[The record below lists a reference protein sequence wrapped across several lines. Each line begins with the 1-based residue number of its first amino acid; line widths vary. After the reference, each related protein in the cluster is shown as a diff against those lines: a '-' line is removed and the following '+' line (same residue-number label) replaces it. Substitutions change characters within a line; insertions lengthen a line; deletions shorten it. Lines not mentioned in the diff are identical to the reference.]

1 MSFLTTLVGIFEIIL
16 IIGLLVMTL
25 LMFGVVILDLI
36 KIVRNRKYELKRK
49 EEK

>member
-1 MSFLTTLVGIFEIIL
+1 MSSLTTLVGILEVVL

-25 LMFGVVILDLI
+25 LMFGAVAYDLF
-36 KIVRNRKYELKRK
+36 KIARNRKYGRKRK

>member
-1 MSFLTTLVGIFEIIL
+1 MSFLTTLVGISEIIL

>member
-1 MSFLTTLVGIFEIIL
+1 MEFIPILFESFEVTI

-25 LMFGVVILDLI
+25 LMFGAVAYDLFE
-36 KIVRNRKYELKRK
+36 IVRNRKYGRKRK